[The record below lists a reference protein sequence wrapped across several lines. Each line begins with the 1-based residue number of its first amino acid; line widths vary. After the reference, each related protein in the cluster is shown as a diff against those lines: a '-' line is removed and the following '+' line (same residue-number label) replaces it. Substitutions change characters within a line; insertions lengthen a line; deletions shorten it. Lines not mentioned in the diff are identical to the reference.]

1 MFALYPKYV
10 GRWHIDAR
18 EQCVEDS
25 KQKEVEGAAL
35 MSLIELLVKL
45 RIKKKK
51 KGSNQVESKNL
62 GYIMNC

>member
-1 MFALYPKYV
+1 M

-51 KGSNQVESKNL
+51 KAVTKWKVRIWVIS
-62 GYIMNC
+62 

>member
-51 KGSNQVESKNL
+51 KAVTKWKVRIWVIS
-62 GYIMNC
+62 